1 MTKDALAERIIFR
14 PTAEQLTKLKA
25 IVNCG
30 QYRTRSEVLRRI
42 LTIGLDVLE
51 KEIKK

>member
-1 MTKDALAERIIFR
+1 MTKGAYSKRISFR
-14 PTAEQLTKLKA
+14 PTDEQIIELNN
-25 IVNCG
+25 IVGCG

-42 LTIGLDVLE
+42 LTIGIDKLK